1 MSSPV
6 VLITDQRQGRAST
19 DCRRRRV
26 GISTGR
32 TLRVSEEHQ
41 AADVRRERQPRGIV
55 YTMDS
60 LYLVQNMPNA
70 KRILY
75 ADANHGSWYENHED
89 FVFEPGG
96 FLDASDGITSI
107 VTSVAPD

>member
-1 MSSPV
+1 
-6 VLITDQRQGRAST
+6 
-19 DCRRRRV
+19 
-26 GISTGR
+26 
-32 TLRVSEEHQ
+32 
-41 AADVRRERQPRGIV
+41 
-55 YTMDS
+55 MDS

-89 FVFEPGG
+89 FVFEAGR